1 MRGDEGGK
9 DCRFSFSGVK
19 RSGNWLLVIVERA
32 MKCIAA
38 VLFPQF
44 LFEDGV
50 VRFSFDV
57 MWGEA
62 TMIGDGALLDLTPG
76 IAVPFSLRRVG

>member
-1 MRGDEGGK
+1 
-9 DCRFSFSGVK
+9 
-19 RSGNWLLVIVERA
+19 